1 VHTLQKEPR
10 KSCSSVFDNKLH
22 SCAKRIALHCH
33 KNESNYAK
41 KKLERSFAR
50 SRAYQ
55 ERKFCDGINFQLS
68 FPPLMRHQCAEEF
81 FAAKRKCEG
90 NYVNTYIENKA
101 DETLCRKYAEAK
113 QCAKNATLSLC
124 NVTPGQRDEVNF
136 MYDGFNP
143 FCFNLS
149 DPPAAEKSRGLGER
163 VPRESGD
170 QRPMEPS
177 DPSTDAVLRGGGE
190 QSVSATPLSL
200 VVVMF
205 MQVLRAA
212 VS

>member
-1 VHTLQKEPR
+1 MNK
-10 KSCSSVFDNKLH
+10 KSPGLRILPQLILIPYRNKREISGRLNI
-22 SCAKRIALHCH
+22 C
-33 KNESNYAK
+33 
-41 KKLERSFAR
+41 
-50 SRAYQ
+50 
-55 ERKFCDGINFQLS
+55 FCVL
-68 FPPLMRHQCAEEF
+68 RF
-81 FAAKRKCEG
+81 FS
-90 NYVNTYIENKA
+90 
-101 DETLCRKYAEAK
+101 RKYAEAK